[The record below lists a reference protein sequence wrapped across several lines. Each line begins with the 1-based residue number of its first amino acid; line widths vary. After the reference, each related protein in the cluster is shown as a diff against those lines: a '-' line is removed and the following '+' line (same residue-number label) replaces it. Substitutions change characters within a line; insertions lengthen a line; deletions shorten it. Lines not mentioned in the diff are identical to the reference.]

1 MASVSNTGNTG
12 GVAFNWG
19 SFGLDQKQLEDLQ
32 TKFAA
37 GQFAPLPMGDA
48 VELAHQLGMA
58 PPLDMNIGDVFALVA
73 ALKTKVEETSLDITT
88 GEVKR
93 VKEEQKTKS
102 QERMDKLNEQCD
114 KMNEAKKGG
123 LVGEIFG
130 WIAAAAMAIAGAI
143 MIATGVGAAAGV
155 ALLAAGITMLVTQT
169 LTSPSLGQAFGLEG
183 NLMGAMSKGIT
194 DALVKS
200 GAISPEDA
208 EKVRASIEM
217 AITVIV
223 TAVAAIAGT
232 IAGGPA
238 LGISLAAS
246 AMSMAFTPENLEAF
260 GVPEDKAGWVA
271 MGISIGLAVVGIASG
286 LAASGA
292 ADKIAKAATQLASK
306 VAAVFADTADDA
318 VKAASMATSLIDD
331 AAKVAADTAKTVA
344 EVSDDAAKAGADIAK
359 ATVKEIIGRIASS
372 VSLMIGAFATIGQ
385 GASMGVTT
393 SLNYQAKGLEADA
406 AEMKGQLAMIAAL
419 MQRKSED
426 LEDILKRIQENAS
439 AVMQV
444 INGTAETAKSV
455 IDINNRPLGA

>member
-1 MASVSNTGNTG
+1 MASVGNTGNTG
-12 GVAFNWG
+12 GVSFNWG

-37 GQFAPLPMGDA
+37 GQFAPLPLGDA

-232 IAGGPA
+232 LAGGPA

-292 ADKIAKAATQLASK
+292 ADKIAKAATQLAGKIAS
-306 VAAVFADTADDA
+306 VFADTADDA

-344 EVSDDAAKAGADIAK
+344 EVSDAAKAGADIAK